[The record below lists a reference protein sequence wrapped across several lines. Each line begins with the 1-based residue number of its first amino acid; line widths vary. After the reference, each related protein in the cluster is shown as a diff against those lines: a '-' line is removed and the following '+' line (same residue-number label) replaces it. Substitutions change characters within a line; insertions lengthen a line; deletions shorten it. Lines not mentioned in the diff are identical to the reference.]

1 MTEPKPR
8 YRHYSVEL
16 KRTILAECD
25 APGSSVSQVSRRHD
39 VNANQIYRWR
49 QQLGRAA
56 QPATV
61 HWLPVETKADALQT
75 VAATPSG
82 RIEIVLSGGDRVH
95 VVGAVHAPTLE
106 TCLRALFR

>member
-1 MTEPKPR
+1 MSEPKRR
-8 YRHYSVEL
+8 YRHYSLEL

-49 QQLGRAA
+49 QQLGHAA
-56 QPATV
+56 QSTAV
-61 HWLPVETKADALQT
+61 RWLPVEARADALPT
-75 VAATPSG
+75 VEATPAG
-82 RIEIVLSGGDRVH
+82 RIEIVLAGGDRVH

-106 TCLRALFR
+106 ICLRALIR